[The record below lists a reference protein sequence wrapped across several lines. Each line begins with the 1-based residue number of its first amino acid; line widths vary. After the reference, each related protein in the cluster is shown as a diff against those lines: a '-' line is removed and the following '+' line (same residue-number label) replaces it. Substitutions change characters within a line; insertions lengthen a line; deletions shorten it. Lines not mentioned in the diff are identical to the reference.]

1 MSQSISQKINH
12 IIKRILGITRTL
24 SNISATQDVIL
35 KSNGWDRKYTPVCFT
50 IIGPSRY
57 NDNFFILS
65 NNESSANVIL
75 THDIYLKSQV
85 SPNTFVKSNTPL
97 IFKPN
102 VKIYVYLQQNDN
114 ILQSVFKNITE
125 LNANLDDSYKLVC
138 EIGNHKHILNVPNI
152 ATPTEL
158 NFSYISVNVDISHN
172 LQSNFIQNI

>member
-1 MSQSISQKINH
+1 MSQQINH
-12 IIKRILGITRTL
+12 IIKSISGIQKTL
-24 SNISATQDVIL
+24 LDITTTQDVIL

-50 IIGPSRY
+50 IIGLSRY
-57 NDNFFILS
+57 DNNFFILL
-65 NNESSANVIL
+65 NNESIANVIL

-102 VKIYVYLQQNDN
+102 VKICVYLQQNDN

-125 LNANLDDSYKLVC
+125 STTNLHHSYKLMC
-138 EIGNHKHILNVPNI
+138 EIGNDKHILNVPNI
-152 ATPTEL
+152 VTPTEL
-158 NFSYISVNVDISHN
+158 NFSYISVNVDTLHN